1 VSARRFVFVGVT
13 TRDSSIMDIFPRWR
27 HVLGLDAGV
36 EMAGHDIPVGAS
48 QGRYREAVE
57 SLRADP
63 RVLGALVTT
72 HKIGI
77 YEAAEDLFAEL
88 DDLARLCGEVSCI
101 AKRHGALLGWAKDP
115 IAAGRALERILG
127 PAHFRDGGGHVLCM
141 GAGGSGT
148 AIALYLTARRRGGDN
163 PARLIVTDRSSQRLS
178 RLARV
183 LERIETDSAVEL
195 VESSA
200 AGRHDDL
207 LAGLPPRSL
216 VVNATGMGKDIAG
229 SPLGPQARFPE
240 EAIVWELNYRGQLDF
255 LRHAR
260 EQAAERSL
268 RVEDGWTYFIHGWTS
283 VMEEVFERPISED
296 ELDVLAAE
304 AASTRP
310 VQAKE
315 ER

>member
-1 VSARRFVFVGVT
+1 VSARQFVFVGVT
-13 TRDSSIMDIFPRWR
+13 TGDSSIMSIFPRWR
-27 HVLGLDAGV
+27 HVLGLDSGV
-36 EMAGHDIPVGAS
+36 EMAGHDIPVDAPPE
-48 QGRYREAVE
+48 RYRDAVE
-57 SLRADP
+57 SIHADP

-77 YEAAEDLFAEL
+77 YEAAGDLFAEL

-115 IAAGRALERILG
+115 IAAGRALERILA
-127 PAHFRDGGGHVLCM
+127 PTHFGDGGGHVLCM

-148 AIALYLTARRRGGDN
+148 AIALYLTARRRGDN

-178 RLARV
+178 RLAQV
-183 LERIETDSAVEL
+183 LERVESDSPVEL
-195 VESSA
+195 VESY

-207 LAGLPPRSL
+207 LAELPPRSL

-240 EAIVWELNYRGQLDF
+240 GATVWELNYRGELDF
-255 LRHAR
+255 LRQAR

-268 RVEDGWTYFIHGWTS
+268 MVEDGWTYFIHGWTS
-283 VMEEVFERPISED
+283 AMEEVFERPISED

>member
-1 VSARRFVFVGVT
+1 MSARRFVFVGVT
-13 TRDSSIMDIFPRWR
+13 TSDSSIMGIFPRWR
-27 HVLGLDAGV
+27 HVLGLDPGV
-36 EMAGHDIPVGAS
+36 EMAGHDIPVGAPHE
-48 QGRYREAVE
+48 RYREAVE
-57 SLRADP
+57 SLHGDP

-77 YEAAEDLFAEL
+77 YEAAGDLFAEL

-115 IAAGRALERILG
+115 IAAGRALERILA

-148 AIALYLTARRRGGDN
+148 AIALYLTARRGDN
-163 PARLIVTDRSSQRLS
+163 PARLIVTDRSSERLS
-178 RLARV
+178 RLAKV

-195 VESSA
+195 VDSSA

-240 EAIVWELNYRGQLDF
+240 QAVVWEVNYRGQLDF
-255 LRHAR
+255 LRQAR
-260 EQAAERSL
+260 EQSAERNL
-268 RVEDGWTYFIHGWTS
+268 IVEDGWTYFIHGWTS

-296 ELDVLAAE
+296 ELDLLAAE
-304 AASTRP
+304 AAPTRP